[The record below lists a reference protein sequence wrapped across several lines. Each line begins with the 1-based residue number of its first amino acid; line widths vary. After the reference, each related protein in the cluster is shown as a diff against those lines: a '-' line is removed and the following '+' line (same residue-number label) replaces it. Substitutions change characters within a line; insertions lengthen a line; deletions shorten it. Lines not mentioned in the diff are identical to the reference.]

1 MRAALLLRV
10 MLQSWWLL
18 GWTRMKW
25 LYSFSCGF
33 FGVVIF
39 GSWWARL
46 VLAALG
52 RLDSGPRLRRE
63 RGCRSVPGHQG
74 AAAGTSDRLR
84 WCGM

>member
-52 RLDSGPRLRRE
+52 DWIPVLAFVGSAGVAACLATRVLPRAQ
-63 RGCRSVPGHQG
+63 VIV
-74 AAAGTSDRLR
+74 
-84 WCGM
+84 